1 MTTAFSG
8 LGPTIGTYAE
18 RLAIAS
24 PQIGQ
29 LFYQTDTDEYVK
41 YVTYGGINQWMQ
53 ATLKP
58 SRNLII
64 NGAGTVAQR
73 NTGSV
78 ALTTSVAYG
87 SIDRWAA
94 YQLTSAAGTISRITT
109 SLPTATPNNIVFS
122 SGFRIGRNSAA
133 TNTGLIGVSQALET
147 VNSLGAAGK
156 RITLSF
162 WAKAGANYSA
172 SANGLFATL
181 QSGTGTD
188 QAPTSGG
195 GWTGNAFVVNTTFTL
210 TSSWAFYSITGIV
223 ASNATQLGLILSYAP
238 VGTAGADDNV
248 YITGVQLESGTA
260 PSEFEFEDAGTTFRK
275 CQRYYY
281 RNTTKGN
288 YGHICTGMANTTSSG
303 VLTLPLPTEMRA
315 KPTSVEFANL
325 RLWASAGG
333 APSVSTV
340 VLDWEGPTVCGLFA
354 TASAAVY
361 ANGAV
366 LLMQG
371 NNTIGAYLA
380 LSAEL

>member
-1 MTTAFSG
+1 
-8 LGPTIGTYAE
+8 
-18 RLAIAS
+18 
-24 PQIGQ
+24 
-29 LFYQTDTDEYVK
+29 
-41 YVTYGGINQWMQ
+41 MQ

-87 SIDRWAA
+87 SVDRWAA
-94 YQLTSAAGTISRITT
+94 YQQSSAAGTISRITT

-122 SGFRIGRNSAA
+122 SGFRIGRNSTA

-156 RITLSF
+156 RVTLSF

-172 SANGLFATL
+172 SANGLFAIV

-188 QAPTSGG
+188 QAPTSGT
-195 GWTGNAFVVNTTFTL
+195 GWTGNALVVNTTFTL
-210 TSSWAFYSITGIV
+210 TSSWAFYSVTGIV
-223 ASNATQLGLILSYAP
+223 TSNATQLGVVLSYAP

-260 PSEFEFEDAGTTFRK
+260 PSEFEFESFETTLRK
-275 CQRYYY
+275 CQRYFQRYVDPPLIGVVDG
-281 RNTTKGN
+281 TTRP
-288 YGHICTGMANTTSSG
+288 TRMSMVLPVVMRANPTAAFAGTLNFFDGQTASGAFSSVQASWLRTTS
-303 VLTLPLPTEMRA
+303 VQFDFNLTVGFPSIGRA
-315 KPTSVEFANL
+315 VILYVN
-325 RLWASAGG
+325 GG
-333 APSVSTV
+333 GTMS
-340 VLDWEGPTVCGLFA
+340 
-354 TASAAVY
+354 
-361 ANGAV
+361 
-366 LLMQG
+366 
-371 NNTIGAYLA
+371 